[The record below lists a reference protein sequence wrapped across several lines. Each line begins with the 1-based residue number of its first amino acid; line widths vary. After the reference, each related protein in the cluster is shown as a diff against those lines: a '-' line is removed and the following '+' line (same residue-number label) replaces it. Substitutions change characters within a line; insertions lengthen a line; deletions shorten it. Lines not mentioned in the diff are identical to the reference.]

1 MPSAV
6 LGEALPREL
15 TDATSVS
22 NSLNRKRLRSKDV
35 QLPRQKAKRRTRSQ
49 G

>member
-22 NSLNRKRLRSKDV
+22 NSLNRKTT
-35 QLPRQKAKRRTRSQ
+35 QE
-49 G
+49 